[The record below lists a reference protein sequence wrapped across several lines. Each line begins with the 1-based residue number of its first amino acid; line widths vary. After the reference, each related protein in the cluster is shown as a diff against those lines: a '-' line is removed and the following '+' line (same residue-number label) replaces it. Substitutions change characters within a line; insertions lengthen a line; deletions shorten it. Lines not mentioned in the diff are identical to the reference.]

1 MAEITTIARPYA
13 QAVFEL
19 AKAESDYVGWSG
31 AVQLLAQ
38 IAIDPEA
45 AAWLASP
52 RVAADQKAALLI
64 DVGGDRL
71 TPAAKNLVKVLA
83 RNQRLPALAEI
94 ARLYEELR
102 NDAEGVVEAELI
114 SAQPATEEQ
123 KAKVTA
129 ALKARLG
136 REVHLACKTDES
148 LLGGAV
154 IRAGDLVI
162 DGSARGKLGR
172 LASALTH

>member
-19 AKAESDYVGWSG
+19 ASAENDFAGWSG
-31 AVQLLAQ
+31 TVQLLAL
-38 IAIDPEA
+38 IATDPEA
-45 AAWLASP
+45 AEWLASP

-71 TPAAKNLVKVLA
+71 TPTAKNLVKVLA
-83 RNQRLPALAEI
+83 HNQRLPALAEI
-94 ARLYEELR
+94 ARLYEALR

-123 KAKVTA
+123 QAKVTA

-136 REVHLACKTDES
+136 REVHLACRTDES
-148 LLGGAV
+148 LLGGAI

-172 LASALTH
+172 LAGALIH

>member
-19 AKAESDYVGWSG
+19 AKAGNDFAGWSD
-31 AVQLLAQ
+31 ALRLLAL
-38 IAIDPEA
+38 IATDPEA
-45 AAWLASP
+45 ARWLASP
-52 RVAADQKAALLI
+52 RVAADQKAALLV
-64 DVGGDRL
+64 DVAGDRL
-71 TPAAKNLVKVLA
+71 VPAGKNLVKVLA

-94 ARLYEELR
+94 ARLYEALR
-102 NDAEGVVEAELI
+102 NEAEGVVEAEMI
-114 SAQPATEEQ
+114 SAQPVTEEQ
-123 KAKVTA
+123 QARVAA

-136 REVHLACKTDES
+136 REIHLACRTDAS

-172 LASALTH
+172 LAGALIH

>member
-19 AKAESDYVGWSG
+19 AKAENDYAGWSD
-31 AVQLLAQ
+31 AVQLLAL
-38 IAIDPEA
+38 IATDPEA
-45 AAWLASP
+45 AEWLASP
-52 RVAADQKAALLI
+52 RVGADQKASLLI
-64 DVGGDRL
+64 DVAGERIK
-71 TPAAKNLVKVLA
+71 PAARNLVKVLA
-83 RNQRLPALAEI
+83 HNQRLTALAEI
-94 ARLYEELR
+94 ARLYEVLR

-123 KAKVTA
+123 QARVTA

-136 REVHLACKTDES
+136 REVHLSCSTDAT

-172 LASALTH
+172 LAGALTH

>member
-1 MAEITTIARPYA
+1 MAENTTIARPYA

-19 AKAESDYVGWSG
+19 AQAENDYAGWSD
-31 AVQLLAQ
+31 AVRLLAL
-38 IAIDPEA
+38 IGTDPEA
-45 AAWLASP
+45 AEWLASP
-52 RVAADQKAALLI
+52 RVSGDQKAALLI
-64 DVGGDRL
+64 DVAGERIK
-71 TPAAKNLVKVLA
+71 PAARNLVKVLA
-83 RNQRLPALAEI
+83 RNQRLTTLAEI

-123 KAKVTA
+123 QAQVMA
-129 ALKARLG
+129 ALKTRLG
-136 REVHLACKTDES
+136 REVRLSCSTDAS
-148 LLGGAV
+148 LLGGAI

>member
-19 AKAESDYVGWSG
+19 AKAENDYAGWSD
-31 AVQLLAQ
+31 AVRLLAL
-38 IAIDPEA
+38 IATDPEA
-45 AAWLASP
+45 AGWLASP
-52 RVAADQKAALLI
+52 RVSAEQKASLLI
-64 DVGGDRL
+64 DVAGERIK
-71 TPAAKNLVKVLA
+71 PAARNLVKVLA
-83 RNQRLPALAEI
+83 HNQRLPALAEI
-94 ARLYEELR
+94 ARLYDALR

-123 KAKVTA
+123 QARVTA
-129 ALKARLG
+129 ALKTRLG
-136 REVHLACKTDES
+136 REVHLTCRTDAS

-172 LASALTH
+172 LAGALTH

>member
-19 AKAESDYVGWSG
+19 AKAEGNYAGWSD
-31 AVQLLAQ
+31 AVQLLAA
-38 IAIDPEA
+38 IAADPQA
-45 AAWLASP
+45 AAVLSSP
-52 RVAADQKAALLI
+52 RVTADQKASLLI
-64 DVGGDRL
+64 DVAGDRL
-71 TPAAKNLVKVLA
+71 NAAAKNLVRVLA
-83 RNQRLPALAEI
+83 DNQRLPALPEI
-94 ARLYEELR
+94 ARLYEDLR
-102 NDAEGVVEAELI
+102 HDAEGVVEAELVT
-114 SAQPATEEQ
+114 AKPATEDQ

-136 REVHLACKTDES
+136 RDVHLSCRTDET

-172 LASALTH
+172 MAGALVH

>member
-19 AKAESDYVGWSG
+19 AKAEKNFAGWSD
-31 AVQLLAQ
+31 AVQLLAI
-38 IAIDPEA
+38 IATDPEA
-45 AAWLASP
+45 AEWLASP
-52 RVAADQKAALLI
+52 RVAATQKAALLI
-64 DVGGDRL
+64 DVAGERL
-71 TPAAKNLVKVLA
+71 SPAGKNLVQVLA
-83 RNQRLPALAEI
+83 HNQRLPALAEI
-94 ARLYEELR
+94 ARLYEALR
-102 NDAEGVVEAELI
+102 NDAEGVVEAVMI

-136 REVHLACKTDES
+136 REVHLACKIDES
-148 LLGGAV
+148 LLGGAI

-172 LASALTH
+172 LAGALIH

>member
-19 AKAESDYVGWSG
+19 AKAENDFAGWSDS
-31 AVQLLAQ
+31 VRLLAM
-38 IAIDPEA
+38 IATDPEA
-45 AAWLASP
+45 AEWLASP
-52 RVAADQKAALLI
+52 RVGADQKAALLI

-71 TPAAKNLVKVLA
+71 TPAAVNLVKVLA
-83 RNQRLPALAEI
+83 HNQRLPALAEI
-94 ARLYEELR
+94 AQLYEALR

-114 SAQPATEEQ
+114 SAQPASEEQ
-123 KAKVTA
+123 QTRVTA

-136 REVHLACKTDES
+136 REVRLSCRTDAA

-172 LASALTH
+172 LAGALTH

>member
-19 AKAESDYVGWSG
+19 ARAESNYAGWSDT
-31 AVQLLAQ
+31 VQLLAA
-38 IAIDPEA
+38 IAIDPQA
-45 AAWLASP
+45 TAVLASP
-52 RVAADQKAALLI
+52 RVSADQKAGLLI
-64 DVGGDRL
+64 DVAGDKL
-71 TPAAKNLVKVLA
+71 AAAAKNLIRVLA
-83 RNQRLPALAEI
+83 ENQRLTALPEI

-114 SAQPATEEQ
+114 TAKPATEDQ

-129 ALKARLG
+129 ALKTRLG
-136 REVHLACKTDES
+136 RDVHLACKTDAT
-148 LLGGAV
+148 LLGGAI

-162 DGSARGKLGR
+162 DGSARGKLGH
-172 LASALTH
+172 LASVLVH